1 MEALVSLEG
10 RASIEEENLDGRPS
24 IEKQGDNWRGVADG
38 IQEDIVSIHGAIE
51 TFTRD
56 LYGSFCD
63 APPAKVFQA
72 SEFPSVS
79 NLSTSASSCTLPGNA
94 VTSPGMAQAWLDHS
108 FDAMDANGDGVVDRQ
123 EFAAALSSP
132 SQPPV
137 SSPHSSPM
145 SPHASRSPGQP
156 APSSPAQIPAVLLAA
171 EQRRAYVQAKSTQ
184 RVKMA
189 ADMLRAAKSPVSSS
203 AKENQAA
210 SSSIPQAASREQDE
224 SDGDIFKLF

>member
-1 MEALVSLEG
+1 M
-10 RASIEEENLDGRPS
+10 
-24 IEKQGDNWRGVADG
+24 
-38 IQEDIVSIHGAIE
+38 
-51 TFTRD
+51 
-56 LYGSFCD
+56 
-63 APPAKVFQA
+63 FQA

-94 VTSPGMAQAWLDHS
+94 VTSPGMVCLRCLAYHALHPISVLGYSASPELPLSQAQAWLDHS

-156 APSSPAQIPAVLLAA
+156 APSSPAQIPAVLLVIL
-171 EQRRAYVQAKSTQ
+171 QSQPSLYQSTLVCPSC
-184 RVKMA
+184 RLA
-189 ADMLRAAKSPVSSS
+189 HVSHG
-203 AKENQAA
+203 
-210 SSSIPQAASREQDE
+210 PCVYC
-224 SDGDIFKLF
+224 FT